1 MERRVGYRRESDRF
15 YFCAETKPRDGCS
28 SVPVHYS
35 LRLPFRMKISLPHR
49 SDSIPVSKLL
59 CIGRNYADH
68 AAEMN
73 REVPDQPM
81 VFLKPPSAL
90 IRTGEAV
97 ELPPQ
102 SQEVHH
108 EVELV
113 AVIGKEGKNIPRE
126 EALDHVAAFGL
137 GLDMTARDL
146 QTQAKERRHPWS
158 VAKGFD
164 TFAPLGSLTPASA
177 VDDPQDITLR
187 LAVNG
192 EVRQEA
198 NTRRLFFPVAE
209 LVHYCSQIF
218 TLSPGDL
225 LYTGTPSGVGPV
237 EDGDELEASAS
248 GLETLR
254 VSVRRLD

>member
-1 MERRVGYRRESDRF
+1 
-15 YFCAETKPRDGCS
+15 
-28 SVPVHYS
+28 
-35 LRLPFRMKISLPHR
+35 MKISLPQR
-49 SDSIPVSKLL
+49 PAPVPVGKLL

-73 REVPDQPM
+73 REAPDEPM
-81 VFLKPPSAL
+81 VFLKPTSAL
-90 IRTGEAV
+90 IRTGGTV

-113 AVIGKEGKNIPRE
+113 AVIGKEGKNISRDE
-126 EALDHVAAFGL
+126 VLDHVAAYAV

-146 QTQAKERRHPWS
+146 QATAKEQRHPWS

-164 TFAPLGSLTPASA
+164 TFAPLGPLTSA
-177 VDDPQDITLR
+177 AAVEDPQDLR
-187 LAVNG
+187 IRLSVNG
-192 EVRQEA
+192 EVRQNA
-198 NTRRLFFPVAE
+198 STRRLLFPVGE
-209 LVHYCSQIF
+209 LVQYCSQIF

-237 EDGDELEASAS
+237 ADGDELEATAT
-248 GLETLR
+248 GLKPLR
-254 VSVRRLD
+254 VSVQRAE

>member
-1 MERRVGYRRESDRF
+1 
-15 YFCAETKPRDGCS
+15 
-28 SVPVHYS
+28 
-35 LRLPFRMKISLPHR
+35 MKISLPQR
-49 SDSIPVSKLL
+49 PAPVPVGKLL

-73 REVPDQPM
+73 REAPDEPM
-81 VFLKPPSAL
+81 VFLKPTSAL
-90 IRTGEAV
+90 IRTGGTV

-113 AVIGKEGKNIPRE
+113 AVIGKEGKNISRDE
-126 EALDHVAAFGL
+126 VLDHVAAYAV

-146 QTQAKERRHPWS
+146 QATAKEQRHPWS

-164 TFAPLGSLTPASA
+164 TFAPLGPLTSA
-177 VDDPQDITLR
+177 AAVEDPQDLR
-187 LAVNG
+187 VRLSVNG
-192 EVRQEA
+192 EVRQNA
-198 NTRRLFFPVAE
+198 STRRLLFPVGE
-209 LVHYCSQIF
+209 LVQYCSQIF

-237 EDGDELEASAS
+237 ADGDELEATAT
-248 GLETLR
+248 GLRPLR
-254 VSVRRLD
+254 VSVQRAE

>member
-1 MERRVGYRRESDRF
+1 
-15 YFCAETKPRDGCS
+15 
-28 SVPVHYS
+28 
-35 LRLPFRMKISLPHR
+35 MKISLPSR
-49 SDSIPVSKLL
+49 STPVSVGKLL

-68 AAEMN
+68 AAEMD
-73 REVPDQPM
+73 RDVPDEPM

-90 IRTGEAV
+90 VRAGASV

-102 SQEVHH
+102 SQDVHH

-113 AVIGKEGKNIPRE
+113 AVIGRGGKHIPRTA
-126 EALDHVAAFGL
+126 ALGHVAGYAV

-146 QTQAKERRHPWS
+146 QVEAKERRHPWS

-164 TFAPLGSLTPASA
+164 TFAPLGPVQPAEA
-177 VDDPQDITLR
+177 VGDVQDLTLR

-192 EVRQEA
+192 ETRQEA
-198 NTRRLFFPVAE
+198 STQHQIFSVRE

-237 EDGDELEASAS
+237 RAGDRLEASAT
-248 GLETLR
+248 GLDSL
-254 VSVRRLD
+254 SVPVKRAE